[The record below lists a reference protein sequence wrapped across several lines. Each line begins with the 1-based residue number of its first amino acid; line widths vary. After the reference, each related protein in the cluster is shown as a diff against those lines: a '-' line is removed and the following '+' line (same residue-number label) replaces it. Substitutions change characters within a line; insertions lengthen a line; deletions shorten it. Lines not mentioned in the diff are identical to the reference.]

1 MSIIYTTILRPG
13 TITPNNNII
22 ITKQFQ
28 IKTSPNN
35 TYQNYFILSTVVF
48 TMTHLRFWRYVTTS
62 YFSLFMIS
70 HNDGVL
76 HGGKK
81 IFITKNNGKII
92 FRIPKKNL
100 TRTIVIWQLHSKN
113 TLILLLS
120 KLCAVNNI
128 RVM

>member
-1 MSIIYTTILRPG
+1 
-13 TITPNNNII
+13 
-22 ITKQFQ
+22 
-28 IKTSPNN
+28 
-35 TYQNYFILSTVVF
+35 
-48 TMTHLRFWRYVTTS
+48 MTHLRFWRYVTTS